1 MDGRGRLAQ
10 PLKRTDDAERRLA
23 RASRSRLRATRFG
36 RLLYAAG
43 AGLTERPPCR
53 GCGTLAAAMLIA
65 ATGIYGAVKGDH
77 LDTLAGQWHQVCDA
91 GASAIGLGI
100 SEVALSGDRQL
111 SRSEVFAAAG
121 LTSAS
126 SLPFFDV
133 AAARARLMAVP
144 WIAEATLRKF
154 YPGKLEIE
162 IKERE
167 AFARWQRDGKVYVIA
182 ADGAVLQPYDSVRF
196 DRLPLVVG
204 LGAAKRAAEV
214 LALIAD
220 YPQVAQEMR
229 AAVLVAERRWNLHLK
244 NGVVVR
250 LPEDGAAQ
258 ALATLVKLDTERNLM
273 SRDITV
279 VDLRLPDRVSVRL
292 SDAAAQARA
301 EALKDNKKKPRK
313 GGDA

>member
-10 PLKRTDDAERRLA
+10 PLKRTDDAKGRFA
-23 RASRSRLRATRFG
+23 RAARSRIRSTRFG
-36 RLLYAAG
+36 RLIHGAG
-43 AGLTERPPCR
+43 AVLADRRPCR
-53 GCGTLAAAMLIA
+53 GFGAIAAGMLLA
-65 ATGIYGAVKGDH
+65 ATGVYGAVKGDH
-77 LDTLAGQWHQVCDA
+77 LGVLAEQWHYVCDA
-91 GASAIGLGI
+91 GANAVGFRI
-100 SEVALSGDRQL
+100 SEIALSGDRQL

-121 LTSAS
+121 LTSSS
-126 SLPFFDV
+126 SLPFFDLST
-133 AAARARLMAVP
+133 ARTKLMAVP

-167 AFARWQRDGKVYVIA
+167 AFARWQRNGKVFVIA
-182 ADGAVLQPYDSVRF
+182 ADGALLQSYDSVRF

-204 LGAAKRAAEV
+204 AGADKRAHDF
-214 LALIAD
+214 LAVIAQ
-220 YPQVAQEMR
+220 YPQIAQEMR
-229 AAVLVAERRWNLHLK
+229 AAALVAERRWNLHLK

-250 LPEDGAAQ
+250 LPEDDASQ
-258 ALATLVKLDTERNLM
+258 ALATLIKLDAERNLM

-301 EALKDNKKKPRK
+301 DALKDKKKPRK